1 MFKDLRKFKKA
12 FFFIIFLPLPV
23 WIIISLAG
31 CGGGDN
37 FPPASV
43 LVSGEV
49 TLMWKDVDSSVVY
62 NVYTSK
68 SPGVTVYNS
77 YKISHVT
84 SPFTITRL
92 EPGAT
97 YYFMVTAKDASG
109 RIWKSKEK
117 PYTAGNKKGTVQ
129 FGDIVRRS
137 AKNTKVSKP
146 KQKVKAAANEKR
158 DVTLAWENVPN
169 ATSYN
174 IYWSDKPGV
183 TKKNGT
189 KISNVKSPYKITGL
203 KKGKKYYFV
212 VTAVK
217 GSAESK
223 ESKEISY
230 FVGP

>member
-1 MFKDLRKFKKA
+1 ML
-12 FFFIIFLPLPV
+12 LLLPV

-31 CGGGDN
+31 CGGDEN

-49 TLMWKDVDSSVVY
+49 TLMWKDVDNSVVY
-62 NVYTSK
+62 NVYSSK

-92 EPGAT
+92 EPGAN
-97 YYFMVTAKDASG
+97 YYFMVTAEDASG

-117 PYTAGNKKGTVQ
+117 SYTTGNKKGTVR
-129 FGDIVRRS
+129 FGDIVSRS
-137 AKNTKVSKP
+137 VKKTKISKP
-146 KQKVKAAANEKR
+146 KQNVKAAENKTR
-158 DVTLAWENVPN
+158 DVTLSWKNVPN

-174 IYWSDKPGV
+174 IYWRDKPGV
-183 TKKNGT
+183 TKKNGI
-189 KISNVKSPYKITGL
+189 KIPHVKSPHKITGL
-203 KKGKKYYFV
+203 KTGKKYYFV
-212 VTAVK
+212 VTAVN
-217 GSAESK
+217 AYTESK
-223 ESKEISY
+223 ESKEVSC

>member
-12 FFFIIFLPLPV
+12 LFFLIFLPLPV

-31 CGGGDN
+31 CGGGEN

-77 YKISHVT
+77 YEISHVT

-97 YYFMVTAKDASG
+97 YYFMVTAEDASG

-117 PYTAGNKKGTVQ
+117 SYTAGNKNGMVP
-129 FGDIVRRS
+129 FGDILSRS
-137 AKNTKVSKP
+137 AKNTKDSKP
-146 KQKVKAAANEKR
+146 KQKVKAAANETRNAILSWK
-158 DVTLAWENVPN
+158 NVPN

-174 IYWSDKPGV
+174 IYWRDKPGV

-189 KISNVKSPYKITGL
+189 KISHVKSPYKITGL
-203 KKGKKYYFV
+203 KIGKKYYFV
-212 VTAVK
+212 VTAVN
-217 GSAESK
+217 AFTESK
-223 ESKEISY
+223 ESKEISC